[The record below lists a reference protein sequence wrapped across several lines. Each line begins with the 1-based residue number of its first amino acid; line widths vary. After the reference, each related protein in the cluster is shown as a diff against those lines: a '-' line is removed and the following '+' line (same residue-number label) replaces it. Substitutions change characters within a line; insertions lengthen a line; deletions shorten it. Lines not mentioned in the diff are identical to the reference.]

1 MTIEDIER
9 AAMQGIKPHYLTVLQ
24 KYLYRELK
32 CLHILYRMGR
42 LTRDEASAEK
52 KDILADFYAM
62 EERWS
67 VLSEYQ
73 ENIRMAET
81 LRSEIDKSD
90 NAADKLRLAL
100 ECIECMTG
108 EVGFAKRNLKGVEDD
123 V

>member
-9 AAMQGIKPHYLTVLQ
+9 AAMQGIKPHYLTVPQ

-52 KDILADFYAM
+52 KDILADFYAL

-73 ENIRMAET
+73 DNIRMAGT
-81 LRSEIDKSD
+81 LRSEIDKAD

-108 EVGFAKRNLKGVEDD
+108 EVGFAKRNLKGAKK
-123 V
+123 

>member
-1 MTIEDIER
+1 MNVEDIER
-9 AAMQGIKPHYLTVLQ
+9 AAMQSIKPHYLTIPQ

-62 EERWS
+62 EGKWS

-73 ENIRMAET
+73 DNIRMAGT
-81 LRSEIDKSD
+81 LRSEIDKVD
-90 NAADKLRLAL
+90 NAADKLSLAL

-108 EVGFAKRNLKGVEDD
+108 EVGFAKRNLKGAKND